1 MCFLGNEIMTFLY
14 INMYKNGVKLRNSVL
29 LVIIVDKQKRA
40 VYNFKKYETEVVK
53 TLQKIRYII
62 TGILLVRV
70 VYTDIKEKK
79 IENRVI
85 GIGLGAGVIG
95 VIYANEQKVIVEML
109 QHIGLVWI
117 GLYLLYLMKGLGA
130 GDIKLLFMLA
140 ILYPEESFDIII
152 YSFVLA
158 AVYILLRMIV
168 RRIDKKPVYV
178 KGEEIAMTI
187 PVTGSVVLCLGQE
200 VIKCFGSA
208 F

>member
-14 INMYKNGVKLRNSVL
+14 INMYKKGVKLRNSVL

-40 VYNFKKYETEVVK
+40 VYNCKKYETEVVK
-53 TLQKIRYII
+53 TLQMIRYII

-85 GIGLGAGVIG
+85 GIGMGAGVIG

-130 GDIKLLFMLA
+130 GDIKLLFML
-140 ILYPEESFDIII
+140 EEAFDIII

-168 RRIDKKPVYV
+168 RRINKKPVYV
-178 KGEEIAMTI
+178 KGEEIAMAI
-187 PVTGSVVLCLGQE
+187 PVTGSIVLCLGQE
-200 VIKCFGSA
+200 VIKCFGLA

>member
-14 INMYKNGVKLRNSVL
+14 INMYKKGVKLRNSVL

-40 VYNFKKYETEVVK
+40 VYNCKKYETEVVK

-85 GIGLGAGVIG
+85 GIR

-109 QHIGLVWI
+109 QLIGLVWI

-140 ILYPEESFDIII
+140 ILYPEEAFDIII

-178 KGEEIAMTI
+178 KGEEIAMAI

>member
-1 MCFLGNEIMTFLY
+1 M
-14 INMYKNGVKLRNSVL
+14 KLRNSVL

-40 VYNFKKYETEVVK
+40 VYNCKKYETEVVR

-79 IENRVI
+79 IENRII
-85 GIGLGAGVIG
+85 GIGMGAGVIG

-140 ILYPEESFDIII
+140 ILYPEEAFDIII

-178 KGEEIAMTI
+178 KGEEIAMAI